1 MRGTYLEPFD
11 TLPFIYSEIKL
22 ELIKLPSA
30 LNLQSVSRII

>member
-11 TLPFIYSEIKL
+11 TTPFVYSVVAL
-22 ELIKLPSA
+22 EVLKLPSA